1 MSDRATVDFLDI
13 DTSIPICIHK
23 SISEF
28 EAGTEKLGSG
38 VFNLAD
44 HEPPDRRDA
53 QAGGHNE
60 VVNEVESSD

>member
-1 MSDRATVDFLDI
+1 MSDWSTVDFLDI

-28 EAGTEKLGSG
+28 QAGAEKLGFG

-44 HEPPDRRDA
+44 HEPPDPRDA
-53 QAGGHNE
+53 QTGGHNE